1 MIKKDLHV
9 VSFSGGKDS
18 TAMLL
23 RLLESGMPVDMI
35 LFSDTGL
42 EFEQLYEHINKVEQ
56 YITKYT
62 DVGITR
68 ILPEQPF
75 EYYFF
80 EHEVH
85 HREGSGLREMFGEMH
100 YGFGWPGPKM
110 RWCTDRLKTQPRNR
124 FLKDYQKGYNI
135 IEYVGIAADE
145 EYRLERK
152 NNRRENCRHPL
163 VDWGM
168 TEADC
173 LRYCYDRGFD
183 WGGLYEKFSRVSCW
197 CCPLQPLSELRIL
210 YHEFPE
216 HWEQLRQ
223 WDNRTFRTFRADYS
237 IENLQKRFDLEDEWR
252 SAGRE
257 PKGKAFFTA
266 LRERLEGS

>member
-1 MIKKDLHV
+1 MVKKDLHV

-100 YGFGWPGPKM
+100 YGFG
-110 RWCTDRLKTQPRNR
+110 
-124 FLKDYQKGYNI
+124 
-135 IEYVGIAADE
+135 
-145 EYRLERK
+145 
-152 NNRRENCRHPL
+152 
-163 VDWGM
+163 
-168 TEADC
+168 
-173 LRYCYDRGFD
+173 
-183 WGGLYEKFSRVSCW
+183 
-197 CCPLQPLSELRIL
+197 
-210 YHEFPE
+210 
-216 HWEQLRQ
+216 
-223 WDNRTFRTFRADYS
+223 
-237 IENLQKRFDLEDEWR
+237 
-252 SAGRE
+252 
-257 PKGKAFFTA
+257 
-266 LRERLEGS
+266 